1 MSDLSPTGPPDDLP
15 SAARRFDAALARLER
30 VLASAVSDIADL
42 ARRTGYADGHAA
54 GLAEGLADGQS
65 QGDGA
70 VGATGATGAAG
81 LRDPGLEARNA
92 ELEQA
97 VAQAR
102 TALDAAIDDIRST
115 LGQV

>member
-1 MSDLSPTGPPDDLP
+1 MTESHPSASADLAA
-15 SAARRFDAALARLER
+15 AARRFDGALSRLEQ
-30 VLASAVSDIADL
+30 VLASAVADVAEL

-54 GLAEGLADGQS
+54 GLAEGRVQVALPPEPAGVAPGSTLEDELAR
-65 QGDGA
+65 
-70 VGATGATGAAG
+70 AA
-81 LRDPGLEARNA
+81 LEQRTA

-102 TALDAAIDDIRST
+102 AALDAAIDDIRGA